1 MSKKLYLSFLWHMH
15 QPCYKNAITEE
26 YEMPWIFLHGIKD
39 YYEMPWYVSKF
50 QKIKATFNLV
60 PSLLVQL
67 QDYVKG
73 TANCKFLKTINKP
86 VEKLTKDERIFLL
99 EMLFFANVKTM
110 IFPFKRYYELFNRK
124 NRLKEENAEDDV
136 LVHSFS
142 NQDIL
147 DLEVLFLLSWTGN
160 SFREKSQII
169 QKLIK
174 KELNY
179 TEEDKSELLKELFN
193 LIKEIIPF
201 YKELE
206 TKNQISISTTPFY
219 HPIIPLLIDINSAKE
234 ATPDVHLPK
243 IYTSFKDDAAIQVSN
258 AKKYYEN
265 LFGKEPKGFWPSE
278 GSISNETLKLFSD
291 KGIFWTAS
299 DEDVLFNSIG
309 IRHDGHEI
317 YKRYKFVKD
326 GKQINIIFRDKKLSD
341 LIGFTYSS
349 WNPEEAAEDFVNRL
363 KAIYNWISFNPV
375 VPVILD
381 GENAWEF
388 YYKNGKE
395 FFENLYSLIEKQDWI
410 ETITIDE
417 IFERED
423 IKEEII
429 TNIVAG
435 SWIGGN
441 FLTWVGHEEKN
452 KGWEYLS
459 QTKQFVNSKKIENS
473 EIRSK
478 VHQLLLI
485 AEGSDWFWWYGDD
498 HYSDFA
504 DKFDILFRSNLIKIY
519 DLLGE
524 KPPDEFYK
532 PIKKSYKSP
541 FIRLPNYYVRPIL
554 DGEITSY
561 FEWLNGGIVDLQFD
575 ASTMDTSGSHL
586 QKLHYGFDKE
596 NLYLMIEGNIENIL
610 NQDYYL
616 GIDIILPSKKI
627 HLKILLSNQ
636 SKKYE
641 TKDFECNGIDFA
653 IDRVIEIKIPKE
665 CLENASDIEIAFKI
679 FKNDKTVEKAPFYNF
694 VPLEI
699 NKNFDYEWYI

>member
-1 MSKKLYLSFLWHMH
+1 MSKKLYLAFLWHMH
-15 QPCYKNAITEE
+15 QPCYKNAITDE
-26 YEMPWIFLHGIKD
+26 YEMPWIFLHAIKD
-39 YYEMPWYVSKF
+39 YYEMPWYISKF
-50 QKIKATFNLV
+50 KKIKATFNLV

-67 QDYVKG
+67 EDYVNR

-86 VEKLTKDERIFLL
+86 VEQLTKEERIYLL

-110 IFPFKRYYELFNRK
+110 IFPFKRYYELFSRK
-124 NRLKEENAEDDV
+124 ERLKEENVGEDF
-136 LVHSFS
+136 LLHSFS

-160 SFREKSQII
+160 SFREKSELI

-179 TEEDKSELLKELFN
+179 TEQDKEDLLNELFI

-201 YKELE
+201 YKKMESE
-206 TKNQISISTTPFY
+206 GKISISTTPFY

-234 ATPDVHLPK
+234 AVPNITLPK
-243 IYTSFKDDAAIQVSN
+243 VYTSFKDDASVQVSN
-258 AKKYYEN
+258 AKIYYKDTFN
-265 LFGKEPKGFWPSE
+265 KEPSGFWPSE
-278 GSISNETLKLFSD
+278 GSISNETLKLFAD
-291 KGIFWTAS
+291 KGVLWTAS

-309 IRHDGHEI
+309 KRHDGHEI
-317 YKRYKFVKD
+317 YKRYKFIKD
-326 GKQINIIFRDKKLSD
+326 GKKINIVFRDKKLSD

-349 WNPEEAAEDFVNRL
+349 WNPKEAAQDFVKRL
-363 KAIYNWISFNPV
+363 KAIYDWISFNPV

-388 YYKNGKE
+388 YYQNGKE
-395 FFENLYSLIEKQDWI
+395 FFENLYSLLEEQDWI
-410 ETITIDE
+410 ELITFDE
-417 IFERED
+417 IFQKDD
-423 IKEEII
+423 IQEEII
-429 TNIVAG
+429 TNIIAG

-452 KGWEYLS
+452 KAWEYLS
-459 QTKQFVNSKKIENS
+459 QTKQFVSSKKIDDK

-478 VHQLLLI
+478 IHQLLLI

-519 DLLGE
+519 ELLGE
-524 KPPDEFYK
+524 KPPDEFFK

-541 FIRLPNYYVRPIL
+541 FIRMPNYYIHPFL

-561 FEWLNGGIVDLQFD
+561 FEWLNAGIVDLQFD

-586 QKLHYGFDKE
+586 QKLYFGCDKK
-596 NLYLMIEGNIENIL
+596 NLYLMIEGNIESLL

-616 GIDIILPSKKI
+616 GIDMILPSKKI

-636 SKKYE
+636 KKEFE
-641 TKDFECNGIDFA
+641 TKDFECKEIDFA
-653 IDRVIEIKIPKE
+653 VNKVIEIKIPKK
-665 CLENASDIEIAFKI
+665 CLENTQNIEIAFKI
-679 FKNDKTVEKAPFYNF
+679 FKGNKTVEKAPFYNF

-699 NKNFDYEWYI
+699 SKNFDYEWYV